1 MFIYIVLFMKKIITV
16 ILFLLALG
24 GQVGAAIKVHT
35 IGDSTMANYDENT
48 TDKRGWCQFLQSFF
62 NGDFVTINNR
72 GKSGADTR
80 QFYTT
85 ANLWPSVKGQMSEG
99 DYLLIQFAHNDE
111 GTVTYGTDNLEYAAY
126 CEANGLPVPTD
137 KRGTC
142 PSTTYKEYLRLF
154 IDEARALGVNPVLVS
169 PICRKYFSG
178 NTITRKGQHDLGD
191 SFYKIENG
199 QLLTGQSVPADDHS
213 MDYAY
218 AMNQVAEEKNVPFID
233 LTTATKELYL
243 QYGDAQCTALLFCK
257 DDRTH
262 TATLG
267 ANLIARLGA
276 QLLKDAG
283 ILAQYISIPTSI
295 TASPTTLEIGDTYQG
310 VQQSKEILLTGFG
323 LQPEEGNVLITAG
336 KNLQVSIDNTTFAT
350 TAQASYQGSTLFQRV
365 YVHANYSEAGHTK
378 DSLVITSGATRI
390 VVPVN
395 ANVISLAGGTKVSA
409 TWAIDAKPIPEPVVE
424 GPIAAQLTLS
434 HMVATDTK
442 SDFTDGSTF
451 VRIHHADDSGA
462 KAAWP
467 GGEIDENATRYID
480 FAITAPTTMDVRVTN
495 ISMKVSSYSTGSMC
509 FHLNT
514 GMGDNMEGVTTIY
527 ERLNMTHATPEELN
541 LTPTITIP
549 AGETFHLRVLPW
561 HNIAEERSGKY
572 ICLKDVKIEGQ
583 AVSSTALTT
592 PTVDTQTQKVWQD
605 GKLIIIHK
613 GVKYNIMGAI
623 IK

>member
-1 MFIYIVLFMKKIITV
+1 MKK
-16 ILFLLALG
+16 LFALLAAALVLTA
-24 GQVGAAIKVHT
+24 QTNAAIKLHT
-35 IGDSTMANYDENT
+35 IGDSTMATYDENA

-62 NGDFVTINNR
+62 NGEFVTVNNR
-72 GKSGADTR
+72 AKSGADTR
-80 QFYTT
+80 QFYST
-85 ANLWPSVKGQMSEG
+85 ANLWPSVKGQMTAG

-142 PSTTYKEYLRLF
+142 PSTTYKDYLRLF
-154 IDEARALGVNPVLVS
+154 VNEARDLGVTPVLVA

-199 QLLTGQSVPADDHS
+199 QLLTGQSLPADDNS
-213 MDYAY
+213 MDYVY
-218 AMNQVAEEKNVPFID
+218 AMQQVAEEMNVPFID
-233 LTTATKELYL
+233 LTAATRDLYL
-243 QYGDAQCTALLFCK
+243 QYGDAQCTELLFCK

-283 ILAQYISIPTSI
+283 VLADYIDIPTDI
-295 TASPTTLEIGDTYQG
+295 TASPAQIDMGDVYAG
-310 VQQSKEILLTGFG
+310 VQQSREVLLTGFG
-323 LQPEEGNVLITAG
+323 LTPAEGNVTITAG
-336 KNLQVSIDNTTFAT
+336 GNLQISVDNAQFGS
-350 TAQASYQGSTLFQRV
+350 TAQAAYQGSTLFQRL
-365 YVHANYSEAGHTK
+365 YLKATYTQAGAEE
-378 DSLVITSGATRI
+378 DSLVITSENTRL
-390 VVPVN
+390 VVPVTV
-395 ANVISLAGGTKVSA
+395 NVVSLAGGTPVSA
-409 TWAIDAKPIPEPVVE
+409 TWAIDAKPIPAPVIE

-467 GGEIDENATRYID
+467 GGEIDENASRYID
-480 FAITAPTTMDVRVTN
+480 FAVTAPATMDVRVTG
-495 ISMKVSSYSTGSMC
+495 ISMQVASYSTGTMC

-514 GMGDNMEGVTTIY
+514 GMGDDMEGVTTIY
-527 ERLNMTHATPEELN
+527 EKINMTHATPESLSF
-541 LTPTITIP
+541 TPMLTIP
-549 AGETFHLRVLPW
+549 AGETLHVRVLPW
-561 HNIAEERSGKY
+561 HNIAEEKSGKY

-583 AVSSTALTT
+583 AVSPTGVIT
-592 PTVDTQTQKVWQD
+592 PTVEPTAKKILHNGQVIIQHNDT
-605 GKLIIIHK
+605 
-613 GVKYNIMGAI
+613 KYNILGI
-623 IK
+623 VLQ